1 MKLLIT
7 GGWGF
12 LGGRLAQ
19 TLVSSSGHKVLLGS
33 REENRTPPQWL
44 PEADTTQIVW
54 GSVDALIGIC
64 RDVDVVLHL
73 AAMNARDCMSSP
85 DAAKEFNSI
94 ATEHLVT
101 AAISA
106 GVKRFIYLST
116 AHVYGTP
123 LSGIITEESPAA
135 PISPYANSKLGGESA
150 VRLAHKNEDIE
161 GVVVRLSN
169 SYGPP
174 AHGQANCWMLLV
186 NDLCRQAVINNRMIL
201 HSSGS
206 QRRDFIPLVD
216 ACSAINALV
225 SLPTHRLGN
234 GLFNLGG
241 GWSPTVLEMTEFL
254 GQRVRLLTGQ
264 RVDILRET
272 EDSTKPSA
280 SLDYQMNN
288 LLEAG
293 LQIGDTQSVNS
304 EIDNLIRY
312 CISYALESDE

>member
-33 REENRTPPQWL
+33 REERTSPQWL

-54 GSVDALIGIC
+54 GSLDNLISIC

-73 AAMNARDCMSSP
+73 AAMNARDCMFSP
-85 DAAKEFNSI
+85 DVAKEFNSI

-123 LSGIITEESPAA
+123 LSGVITEESPVV

-150 VRLAHKNEDIE
+150 VRSAHKNEDIE

-174 AHGQANCWMLLV
+174 AHDQANCWMLLV
-186 NDLCRQAVINNRMIL
+186 NDLCRQAVINNHMVL

-206 QRRDFIPLVD
+206 QRRD

-225 SLPTHRLGN
+225 SLPTNRLGN

-264 RVDILRET
+264 RVDIVRET
-272 EDSTKPSA
+272 EDTTKPSA
-280 SLDYQMNN
+280 SLDYQMNK

-312 CISYALESDE
+312 CISYGPESDE